1 MCMESPAVDFKAGIF
16 TGNEHENY
24 VDRSDEALQAL
35 TAENNGLKDKNYR
48 LNAKNKELLEQ
59 IGLRDHMLQDFQT
72 KIERLEKK
80 LAAVP
85 HHDHT
90 RHSHQRKGGL
100 V

>member
-1 MCMESPAVDFKAGIF
+1 MESPAVDFKVGIF

-35 TAENNGLKDKNYR
+35 TVENYR
-48 LNAKNKELLEQ
+48 LNAENKNLREQ
-59 IGLRDHMLQDFQT
+59 IGLRDRMLKDFQT
-72 KIERLEKK
+72 QITELKKK

-90 RHSHQRKGGL
+90 RHSHQNKGGFL
-100 V
+100 

>member
-35 TAENNGLKDKNYR
+35 TAENYGLKE
-48 LNAKNKELLEQ
+48 KNKELLEQ

-72 KIERLEKK
+72 KIEQLEKK

-90 RHSHQRKGGL
+90 RHSHRKKGGL

>member
-35 TAENNGLKDKNYR
+35 TAENYGLKE
-48 LNAKNKELLEQ
+48 KNKELLEQ

-90 RHSHQRKGGL
+90 RHSHRKKGGL

>member
-1 MCMESPAVDFKAGIF
+1 MESPAVDFKAGIF

-35 TAENNGLKDKNYR
+35 TAENYGLKE
-48 LNAKNKELLEQ
+48 KNKELLEQ

-90 RHSHQRKGGL
+90 RHSHRKKGGL